1 MTIDPQLAAMLLLEL
16 IKIIRAAKEIN
27 VSIADF
33 DKAAG
38 DVNAE
43 RKLLDSLI
51 QKT

>member
-1 MTIDPQLAAMLLLEL
+1 MRIDPTLAAMLLLEL

-27 VSIADF
+27 IPVEDF
-33 DKAAG
+33 VKAAG

-43 RKLLDSLI
+43 RKILDQMI